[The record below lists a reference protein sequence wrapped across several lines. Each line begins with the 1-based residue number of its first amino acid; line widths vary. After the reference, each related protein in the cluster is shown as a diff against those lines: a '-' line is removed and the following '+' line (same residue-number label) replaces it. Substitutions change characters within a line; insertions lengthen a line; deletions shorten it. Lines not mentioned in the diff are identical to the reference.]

1 MMWIYKCTLVAVHLH
16 PDGKQ
21 IPVRR
26 KQRKQMQFKNLQT
39 QTVPAIIHCNY
50 HTYHFLQQCTRK
62 NNSLNFIKSC
72 IQMRKKNTLC
82 NNFKKTKERPFFKD
96 VPFFQRLQHIQIC
109 KRYII
114 QLRHAD
120 VFCALTNQ
128 WCWIDSISR
137 RKIMIHTTF

>member
-1 MMWIYKCTLVAVHLH
+1 MMCICKGTLLAVHLH

-26 KQRKQMQFKNLQT
+26 KQRRKQMQFKNLQT

-72 IQMRKKNTLC
+72 IQMRKKYSLQQ
-82 NNFKKTKERPFFKD
+82 FQKTNKRPFFKD
-96 VPFFQRLQHIQIC
+96 VHFFQILQHIQIC
-109 KRYII
+109 KQYII

-137 RKIMIHTTF
+137 RKMTK